1 MEEEDG
7 LGGEWMPV
15 HVHSCINSIS
25 DADLSVCLHVKFSFS
40 ETKERTREALMLQK
54 CICVSGPKTL

>member
-1 MEEEDG
+1 
-7 LGGEWMPV
+7 MPV

-54 CICVSGPKTL
+54 CVCVSRPKTL